1 MVSKKDKNAQ
11 RLKRHA
17 RVRGKIS
24 GTTERPRLAVYR
36 SNANIYAQI
45 IDDVKG
51 VTLCSASTVEK
62 DFEGI
67 GSNKEAAK
75 KVGKKIAEKALA
87 GGITEV
93 VFDRGGISI
102 TDVYRSSLQVQ
113 EKADLS
119 SKFPFASR
127 LRRPVCTLFN
137 QKLNIISV
145 EKGGSSRV
153 LTRG

>member
-93 VFDRGGISI
+93 VIRPRRL
-102 TDVYRSSLQVQ
+102 Y
-113 EKADLS
+113 LS
-119 SKFPFASR
+119 RTCIGARCRCK
-127 LRRPVCTLFN
+127 RRRT
-137 QKLNIISV
+137 
-145 EKGGSSRV
+145 
-153 LTRG
+153 